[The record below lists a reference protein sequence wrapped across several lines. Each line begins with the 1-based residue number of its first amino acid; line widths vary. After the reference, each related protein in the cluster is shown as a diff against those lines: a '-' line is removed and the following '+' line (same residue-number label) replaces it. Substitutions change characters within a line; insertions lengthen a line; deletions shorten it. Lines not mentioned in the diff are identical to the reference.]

1 MIGDPNR
8 ITRQARILP
17 SIFKSYIGQVEN
29 LYLLICGVNTCGL
42 RRGRPRKKGVEK
54 RKGGGCAD
62 NDGEEEKRTN
72 GGNKVREEEEEEE
85 ESRREREK

>member
-42 RRGRPRKKGVEK
+42 RRGRPRKKRVEK
-54 RKGGGCAD
+54 RKGGRVQTTMGRKKNAQM
-62 NDGEEEKRTN
+62 GARKS
-72 GGNKVREEEEEEE
+72 GWRERK